1 MYDQCVTSGAITAAA
16 GFRFDITSPLVCTEG
31 MVGYAAQDF
40 FFEDVRLRTKKLFV
54 WRDDD
59 L

>member
-1 MYDQCVTSGAITAAA
+1 
-16 GFRFDITSPLVCTEG
+16 

-40 FFEDVRLRTKKLFV
+40 FFEDGRLTTKKLFV